1 MAAGDDAT
9 LHRSRREDD
18 RDTHHHSRRSHRD
31 QHPDERPDSTPQR
44 SSRRDNYDSSKRRR
58 SRSPSPVRRA
68 ARDSL
73 PDGEHD
79 IHPTLL
85 KFGVAKLTEED
96 YFIRATEFKA
106 WLSESKGKY
115 LDEISSKDARRLFE
129 RFVRRWNEA
138 KLPDEYYAGKVRSS
152 SAAAGSSSQ
161 TRHRWAFTSKASYS
175 SKEQEQLAMIRDNVD
190 TLTNGDSR
198 GAKEARDAERRA
210 RKGRSANAE
219 VDGDADEAP
228 SRDAGWSSSNPRSQP
243 PNPFYNKNSN
253 SSNSSS
259 SRSYAD
265 TQLEREH
272 RQDLERVAHSES
284 RRRERQDRAD
294 QDEAFH
300 GRATGRDRML
310 EKKRERAANHR
321 EFANRRNADDGIEMD
336 DRELYDQ
343 EPVPRATTS
352 SSRGGDARSGGMSK
366 REQARQE
373 RIEERQ
379 AEMQEKVSALKE
391 KDRKTMEMFKA
402 MAQERF
408 GGGA

>member
-1 MAAGDDAT
+1 MAAGEDAFS
-9 LHRSRREDD
+9 HRSRRED
-18 RDTHHHSRRSHRD
+18 RDNHHHSRRSHRD
-31 QHPDERPDSTPQR
+31 EHRDSTSHR
-44 SSRRDNYDSSKRRR
+44 SSRRDKDDSSKRRR
-58 SRSPSPVRRA
+58 SRSPSPVRRDA
-68 ARDSL
+68 PSSSS
-73 PDGEHD
+73 DGEHE

-85 KFGVAKLTEED
+85 KFGVGELTEED

-115 LDEISSKDARRLFE
+115 LDEISSKDARRYFE
-129 RFVRRWNEA
+129 RFARRWNEG

-198 GAKEARDAERRA
+198 GAVEARDAERRA

-219 VDGDADEAP
+219 VDGDTVEAP
-228 SRDAGWSSSNPRSQP
+228 SRDSGWGSRNSGSQPSNP
-243 PNPFYNKNSN
+243 SN
-253 SSNSSS
+253 NNSSS
-259 SRSYAD
+259 SSRNPAD
-265 TQLEREH
+265 KQLEREH
-272 RQDLERVAHSES
+272 RQDLDRVAHSES

-343 EPVPRATTS
+343 EPLPRATTS
-352 SSRGGDARSGGMSK
+352 SSRASDARSSGLSK

-402 MAQERF
+402 IAQERF
-408 GGGA
+408 GGGT